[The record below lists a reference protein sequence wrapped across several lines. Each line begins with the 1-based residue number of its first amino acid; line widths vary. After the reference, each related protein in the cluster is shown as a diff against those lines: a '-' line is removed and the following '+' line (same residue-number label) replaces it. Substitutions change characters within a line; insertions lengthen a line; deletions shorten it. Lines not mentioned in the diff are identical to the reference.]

1 MPKKKTKTPKP
12 AKKKAPAKSQ
22 RSEKELS
29 AEELEGV
36 TGGAL
41 ISTEWVF
48 VATSLVDEGPEE
60 RTFISPNIWLTKR

>member
-1 MPKKKTKTPKP
+1 MPKKKTKTPKAP
-12 AKKKAPAKSQ
+12 KKKAPAKNQ

-29 AEELEGV
+29 PEELDGV

-48 VATSLVDEGPEE
+48 VASVADEGPEE
-60 RTFISPNIWLTKR
+60 YAVQGVWHLRR